1 MSIKTD
7 FLLINNL
14 KQYSGKTAIIWY
26 NNEFSREIYSYKE
39 VLLASE
45 EIIKILE
52 NDITSKNSS
61 VGILIGHSSVIVSII
76 LG

>member
-1 MSIKTD
+1 MSIKTE

-52 NDITSKNSS
+52 NDITSKNST
-61 VGILIGHSSVIVSII
+61 VGIFIGHSSVIVSII